1 VAREEPKKKLTTL
14 ARTENTKKTICY
26 SIHLFILT
34 HPRGNASIALSSSFV
49 VDQFE
54 LDPTQTEYS

>member
-1 VAREEPKKKLTTL
+1 MLF
-14 ARTENTKKTICY
+14 Y
-26 SIHLFILT
+26 SFIVLT

-54 LDPTQTEYS
+54 LDPTQTECIEKKNEKKKSGC